1 MEKIPRTRYQ
11 AKEEIKEVINKTK
24 RSITTH
30 DSNISFV
37 RTQNSY
43 GGIVMTKRSIT
54 RRNNRN
60 KYIKTN
66 KIVAEKVII

>member
-1 MEKIPRTRYQ
+1 M
-11 AKEEIKEVINKTK
+11 
-24 RSITTH
+24 
-30 DSNISFV
+30 
-37 RTQNSY
+37 

-66 KIVAEKVII
+66 K